1 MRPLHSEQVIPLICS
16 CTDCGETWKP
26 VFSIESINLS
36 SITRVS
42 SNLIRAF
49 SLARLTVACTPGS
62 LFRAFSMRV
71 EQAVQVIPSIGISIF
86 LKLGGVKVIPSY
98 VDILN
103 NRIIGT
109 GMSAI
114 VSDIY

>member
-1 MRPLHSEQVIPLICS
+1 
-16 CTDCGETWKP
+16 
-26 VFSIESINLS
+26 
-36 SITRVS
+36 
-42 SNLIRAF
+42 
-49 SLARLTVACTPGS
+49 
-62 LFRAFSMRV
+62 MRV

-114 VSDIY
+114 VSVIYWNKLKFNLHDANEEIKLRPEY